1 LVPATTGKR
10 KKGVKIDCTGMSKIQ
25 NKNWRMDN
33 MRQGDL

>member
-1 LVPATTGKR
+1 
-10 KKGVKIDCTGMSKIQ
+10 VKIDCTGMSKIQ